1 MSNTFFQEIFK
12 HMDGVDLQI
21 ALKRK
26 GDKIAFTILP
36 IARVDDKAKDMLQP
50 ITGMSTPQQLD
61 AELVEQL
68 VMPLDM
74 ISEWSLDLK
83 KFEDHMAEVKGK
95 DAKAKE
101 KEKAE
106 KEIQDKIKKHLENA
120 QKDFDEGA
128 YKSAL
133 EKVNKALAIK
143 IDNAEANKLKD
154 KIKIQL
160 GTGTLFETAN
170 TH

>member
-1 MSNTFFQEIFK
+1 
-12 HMDGVDLQI
+12 MDGVDLQI

-26 GDKIAFTILP
+26 GDKLAFSILP

-50 ITGMSTPQQLD
+50 ITGTSTPEQLD
-61 AELVEQL
+61 AELIDQL
-68 VMPLDM
+68 IMPLDI
-74 ISEWSLDLK
+74 ISEWSLDIK
-83 KFEDHMAEVKGK
+83 KFEDHMAEIKAQ
-95 DAKAKE
+95 DARAKE
-101 KEKAE
+101 KEKAAKEQQE
-106 KEIQDKIKKHLENA
+106 KVNKHIKNA

-133 EKVNKALAIK
+133 EKVNKALAIQMG
-143 IDNAEANKLKD
+143 NEEARKLKD

>member
-21 ALKRK
+21 ALKKK

-50 ITGMSTPQQLD
+50 ITGMSTPEQLD
-61 AELVEQL
+61 AELLDQL

-83 KFEDHMAEVKGK
+83 KFEDHMAEVKAR

-106 KEIQDKIKKHLENA
+106 KELQDKIKKHLEHA
-120 QKDFDEGA
+120 QKDFDEGS

-133 EKVNKALAIK
+133 EKVNKALSIQMG
-143 IDNAEANKLKD
+143 NEEARNLKE
-154 KIKIQL
+154 KIKVQL
-160 GTGTLFETAN
+160 GTGTLFENAN